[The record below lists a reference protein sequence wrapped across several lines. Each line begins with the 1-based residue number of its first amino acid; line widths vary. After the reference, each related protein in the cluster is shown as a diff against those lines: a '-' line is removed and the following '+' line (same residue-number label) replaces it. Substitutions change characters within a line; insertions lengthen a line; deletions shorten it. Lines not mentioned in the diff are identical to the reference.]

1 MPCRSRDGHLIP
13 KQKNH
18 LQMLL
23 SVFRVGAALA
33 DDFIFYKIPLCRKPL
48 PLGEVSSLAMTERAR
63 KLTGKHT
70 HSDNIAITKAKNHAV
85 HSGSFEPGLPSQALR
100 ASSPKRRACFAY
112 FHSCSA
118 TSSSTLPAM
127 QRALSEMVL
136 QFFFCS
142 LRGSMSAIFIPFGTL

>member
-1 MPCRSRDGHLIP
+1 MALCSGLRRGHSGSALQITGRTFDS
-13 KQKNH
+13 KTKNH

-85 HSGSFEPGLPSQALR
+85 HSSSFEPGLPSQALR
-100 ASSPKRRACFAY
+100 ASSPKGRAYQLTPTISPPPAPAHFRR
-112 FHSCSA
+112 CSG
-118 TSSSTLPAM
+118 LCP
-127 QRALSEMVL
+127 R
-136 QFFFCS
+136 
-142 LRGSMSAIFIPFGTL
+142 